1 MCTLKNM
8 PFSHSHNPIPHY
20 CCKKQF
26 LSQIDVIDLNFMCNF
41 QETIKFFFLPSSF
54 SLLPLTFF
62 PSLYFLFR
70 FSFLSFFLSFFFFVL
85 SFVAFSTC
93 CSAICFCLTKYYVVG
108 IIPYQIIR
116 WPNAFNG
123 CNIHSYRCVLNY
135 LSSFLLVLVHVA
147 ANILYY
153 KYVPL
158 NIFLHVSCT
167 FVVLCLQR
175 QNEDISIFTLLS
187 NFFSILLA
195 FKNF

>member
-1 MCTLKNM
+1 MSLTLTSCVIFKRLSN
-8 PFSHSHNPIPHY
+8 FSS
-20 CCKKQF
+20 
-26 LSQIDVIDLNFMCNF
+26 
-41 QETIKFFFLPSSF
+41 FLPLSPPSHLL
-54 SLLPLTFF
+54 SLPLF
-62 PSLYFLFR
+62 PF
-70 FSFLSFFLSFFFFVL
+70 SFFLSFILPFFFFFVL

-167 FVVLCLQR
+167 FVVLCL
-175 QNEDISIFTLLS
+175 
-187 NFFSILLA
+187 
-195 FKNF
+195 